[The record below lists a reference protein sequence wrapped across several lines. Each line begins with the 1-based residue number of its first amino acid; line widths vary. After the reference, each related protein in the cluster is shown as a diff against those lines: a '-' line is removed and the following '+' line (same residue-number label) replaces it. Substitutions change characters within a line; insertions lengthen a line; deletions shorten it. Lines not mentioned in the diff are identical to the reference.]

1 MRSRYFGLLYSLVP
15 LVSVVLGLVVGE
27 LLSKEGTLRRFGDRL
42 EKQVSQGRARSTGRS
57 SRRACS
63 SLSGQSTLTLGAAP
77 LGVVV
82 PVPMIFATTAIG
94 GILALG
100 LGLVLLDLQEIWVA
114 TMLPAPAFAPL
125 LATAAPPVAILG
137 CW

>member
-1 MRSRYFGLLYSLVP
+1 M
-15 LVSVVLGLVVGE
+15 
-27 LLSKEGTLRRFGDRL
+27 
-42 EKQVSQGRARSTGRS
+42 
-57 SRRACS
+57 
-63 SLSGQSTLTLGAAP
+63 
-77 LGVVV
+77 

-114 TMLPAPAFAPL
+114 TMLPAPAFFAPL